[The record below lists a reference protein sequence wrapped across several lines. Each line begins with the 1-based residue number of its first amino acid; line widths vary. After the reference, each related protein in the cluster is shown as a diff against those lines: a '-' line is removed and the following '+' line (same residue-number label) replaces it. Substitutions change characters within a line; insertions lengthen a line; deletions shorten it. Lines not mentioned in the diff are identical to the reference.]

1 MSEIKEN
8 AHFVESHMKTQPIN
22 HQFPILI
29 WTDQEPPARMIE
41 APARAIEV
49 NDKHYDPRAA
59 RLGMLEHRQVRVISE
74 QNIDLAR
81 FRI

>member
-1 MSEIKEN
+1 
-8 AHFVESHMKTQPIN
+8 MKNQPVD
-22 HQFPILI
+22 HQGQIPIWI
-29 WTDQEPPARMIE
+29 DQEPPARMIE